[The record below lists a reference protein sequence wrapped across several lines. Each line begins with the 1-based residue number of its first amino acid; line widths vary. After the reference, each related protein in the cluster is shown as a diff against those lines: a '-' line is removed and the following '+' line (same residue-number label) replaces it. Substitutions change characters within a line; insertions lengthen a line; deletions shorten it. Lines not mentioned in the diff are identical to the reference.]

1 MSRNMSVEAV
11 LAQLLASVPDLMAVY
26 VFGSQ
31 ATGEAN
37 ADSDLDLAV
46 LAAGTVDPLLLWQ
59 IAGELADIVAVPVD
73 LLDLRAA
80 STAMQYQVI
89 TTGRRLWNKD
99 SQAGIFESYIL
110 SEKTALDTARAALLA
125 DIQKEG
131 KVHGR

>member
-1 MSRNMSVEAV
+1 MNVERV
-11 LAQLLASVPDLMAVY
+11 LTHLLATLPDLMAVY

-31 ATGEAN
+31 ATGEAH

-46 LAAGTVDPLLLWQ
+46 LAAGPVDPLLLWQ
-59 IAGELADIVAVPVD
+59 LSGELADIVAVPVD
-73 LLDLRAA
+73 LLDLRTA
-80 STAMQYQVI
+80 STVMQYQVI
-89 TTGRRLWNKD
+89 TTGHRLWNKD

-110 SEKTALDTARAALLA
+110 SEKTALDAARAGLLA

>member
-1 MSRNMSVEAV
+1 MNVERV
-11 LAQLLASVPDLMAVY
+11 LTHLLATLPDLMAVY

-31 ATGEAN
+31 ATGEVH

-46 LAAGTVDPLLLWQ
+46 LAAGPVEPLLLWQ
-59 IAGELADIVAVPVD
+59 LSGDLADIVAVPVD
-73 LLDLRAA
+73 LLDLRTA
-80 STAMQYQVI
+80 STVMQYQVI
-89 TTGRRLWNKD
+89 TTGHRLWNKD

-110 SEKTALDTARAALLA
+110 SEKTALDAARAELLA

>member
-1 MSRNMSVEAV
+1 MNFEQV
-11 LAQLLASVPDLMAVY
+11 LAHLLAGLPDLMAVY

-31 ATGEAN
+31 ATGGAH

-46 LAAGTVDPLLLWQ
+46 LAAGPVNPLLLWQ

-80 STAMQYQVI
+80 STVMQYQVI

-110 SEKTALDTARAALLA
+110 SEKTALDAARAALLA

>member
-46 LAAGTVDPLLLWQ
+46 LAAGTVDQ
-59 IAGELADIVAVPVD
+59 IG
-73 LLDLRAA
+73 RA
-80 STAMQYQVI
+80 QV
-89 TTGRRLWNKD
+89 
-99 SQAGIFESYIL
+99 
-110 SEKTALDTARAALLA
+110 
-125 DIQKEG
+125 
-131 KVHGR
+131 

>member
-1 MSRNMSVEAV
+1 MSRNMNVEAV

-37 ADSDLDLAV
+37 ADSDIDLAV

-59 IAGELADIVAVPVD
+59 TAGELADIVAVPVD

-80 STAMQYQVI
+80 STAMQYQLI